1 MEDIQSR
8 EKNIGSMALSAFMFQ
23 QASKPNPIDLL
34 GAMFIIEGI
43 GKRLAGYWG
52 EMIKEQLALN
62 EDQVSFFTYHGVA
75 DENHFHRLEEA
86 LNHPQMNM
94 ALAKRIAKT
103 AKTTAKLYW
112 LSLIHI

>member
-1 MEDIQSR
+1 
-8 EKNIGSMALSAFMFQ
+8 MALSAFMFH

-62 EDQVSFFTYHGVA
+62 EDQVSFLLIMVLQMRTIFTDWKKH
-75 DENHFHRLEEA
+75 
-86 LNHPQMNM
+86 
-94 ALAKRIAKT
+94 
-103 AKTTAKLYW
+103 
-112 LSLIHI
+112 